1 LKLRGNGV
9 RFSLIPPDF
18 PGAQPQEVVVTP
30 KDWIKI
36 VAGMLAIFAVG
47 MFAVS
52 GINAGKRKV
61 NDIAHSSSAITVPML
76 GVSFKMN
83 DASLGGM
90 KKLRVERSAPEV
102 VESFHLTVQL
112 DDGVD
117 VNQFDDC
124 ELTVKDARQIDDKTT
139 FTCLT
144 NADPG
149 FEELVQFGTITFL
162 PSGET
167 HRLMLPMD
175 VRDEIQQSGQAKGT
189 QVTTADGD
197 GNVSIK
203 VNGEQ
208 IVDIQGGE
216 TGGRVLI
223 KDPATGKV
231 VVDIQGSD
239 AGGSVKINGK
249 AVTPPTPP
257 ATPKAPAA
265 GN

>member
-1 LKLRGNGV
+1 M
-9 RFSLIPPDF
+9 
-18 PGAQPQEVVVTP
+18 TP

-61 NDIAHSSSAITVPML
+61 NDIAHSSSPITVPML

-90 KKLRVERSAPEV
+90 KKLRVERSAPEMI
-102 VESFHLTVQL
+102 ESFHLTVQL
-112 DDGVD
+112 DEGVD

-144 NADPG
+144 DADPG
-149 FEELVQFGTITFL
+149 FSDLVEFGTITFL
-162 PSGET
+162 PSGER

-175 VRDEIQQSGQAKGT
+175 VRDEIQQSGHGKGT
-189 QVTTADGD
+189 QVTTADGN

-208 IVDIQGGE
+208 IVDIQGSE
-216 TGGRVLI
+216 AGGRVLI

-239 AGGSVKINGK
+239 AGGSVKIDGQPVAPAK
-249 AVTPPTPP
+249 PAAPKGP
-257 ATPKAPAA
+257 AT

>member
-1 LKLRGNGV
+1 M
-9 RFSLIPPDF
+9 
-18 PGAQPQEVVVTP
+18 TP
-30 KDWIKI
+30 RDWIKI
-36 VAGMLAIFAVG
+36 VAGMLVIFAVG

-61 NDIAHSSSAITVPML
+61 TEIAHSSSAITVPML
-76 GVSFKMN
+76 GVAFKMN
-83 DASLGGM
+83 DAPLGGM

-112 DDGVD
+112 DEGVD

-144 NADPG
+144 DADPG
-149 FEELVQFGTITFL
+149 FDELVQFGTITFL
-162 PSGET
+162 PSGES

-175 VRDEIQQSGQAKGT
+175 VRDEIQKSGRAKGD
-189 QVTTADGD
+189 QVTTATDN

-203 VNGEQ
+203 LNGEQ

-216 TGGRVLI
+216 AGGRVLI

-239 AGGSVKINGK
+239 AGGTVKIDGQTVAPAK
-249 AVTPPTPP
+249 PP
-257 ATPKAPAA
+257 APKAPAA

>member
-1 LKLRGNGV
+1 VL
-9 RFSLIPPDF
+9 
-18 PGAQPQEVVVTP
+18 PQEVVVTP

-36 VAGMLAIFAVG
+36 VAGMLVIFAVG
-47 MFAVS
+47 MVAVS

-61 NDIAHSSSAITVPML
+61 NAIAHTSSDITVPML
-76 GVSFKMN
+76 GVAFKMN
-83 DASLGGM
+83 DAPLGGM
-90 KKLRVERSAPEV
+90 KKLRVERSSPEV

-112 DDGVD
+112 DEGVD

-175 VRDEIQQSGQAKGT
+175 VRDEIQRSGKAQGT
-189 QVTTADGD
+189 QVTTADD
-197 GNVSIK
+197 NGNVSIK

-216 TGGRVLI
+216 AGGRVLI

-231 VVDIQGSD
+231 VVDIQGSE
-239 AGGSVKINGK
+239 AGGSVKIDGK
-249 AVTPPTPP
+249 LVPPTPP
-257 ATPKAPAA
+257 AAPKAASA

>member
-1 LKLRGNGV
+1 M
-9 RFSLIPPDF
+9 
-18 PGAQPQEVVVTP
+18 TP
-30 KDWIKI
+30 RDWIKI
-36 VAGMLAIFAVG
+36 VAGMLVIFAVG

-61 NDIAHSSSAITVPML
+61 TEIAHSSSAITVPML
-76 GVSFKMN
+76 GVAFKMN
-83 DASLGGM
+83 DAPLGGM

-112 DDGVD
+112 DEGVD

-144 NADPG
+144 DADPG
-149 FEELVQFGTITFL
+149 FDELVQFGTITFL
-162 PSGET
+162 PSGES

-175 VRDEIQQSGQAKGT
+175 VRDEIQKSGQAKGE
-189 QVTTADGD
+189 QVTTATDN

-203 VNGEQ
+203 LNGEQ

-216 TGGRVLI
+216 AGGRVLI

-239 AGGSVKINGK
+239 AGGTVKIDGQTVAPAK
-249 AVTPPTPP
+249 PP
-257 ATPKAPAA
+257 APKAPAA